1 MLTLS
6 DREKD
11 MLKAIINDDEIAE
24 TFVEILLEEINSDD
38 EKLATKGRNLA
49 RHLLENSGPDVLMDM
64 CGWTVSALFKKVK
77 ERMCE
82 K

>member
-24 TFVEILLEEINSDD
+24 TFVEILLEEIDSDD

-49 RHLLENSGPDVLMDM
+49 RHLLENRGPDVLMDM